1 MTTPQPLT
9 PKPKAITINGL
20 PYKLVAFYYPGKDT
34 AWDTVFQAR
43 FLANF
48 WPCSLTLT
56 INGSTATFNNAEA
69 AFQATKCW
77 HSAERKM
84 FEAAKWPHVTGP
96 EAFDRKKGISNPD
109 YSYAGLGPYEA
120 MKAVLTEKF
129 SDPALKQ
136 ALLLTG
142 DAYLLEHNVPFR
154 KDPGGWSDR
163 HDGTG
168 PNLLGKALMEIRVV
182 CGGVGAPAQPD
193 PPAPSYTVAD
203 FTAHAEK

>member
-1 MTTPQPLT
+1 MTTPQTLA
-9 PKPKAITINGL
+9 PKPKAITINGQ
-20 PYKLVAFYYPGKDT
+20 PYTLVAFYYPDKDT
-34 AWDTVFQAR
+34 PWDIVFQGQ

-48 WPCSLTLT
+48 WPCRITLT

-77 HSAERKM
+77 HTSERKM
-84 FEAAKWPHVTGP
+84 FEAAKWPHVTGS
-96 EAFDRKKGISNPD
+96 EAFDRKKNIANPD
-109 YSYAGLGPYEA
+109 GSYAGLGPYEA
-120 MKAVLTEKF
+120 MKAVLKAKF

-142 DAYLLEHNVPFR
+142 DAYLLEHNVPKR
-154 KDPGGWSDR
+154 KDPGGWSDL

-168 PNLLGKALMEIRVV
+168 PNRLGQALMDIRVV
-182 CGGVGAPAQPD
+182 CGGPGAPAQPT
-193 PPAPSYTVAD
+193 PPAPSYSVAD

>member
-1 MTTPQPLT
+1 MTTPQTLA
-9 PKPKAITINGL
+9 PKPKAIIINGL

-34 AWDTVFQAR
+34 PWDIVFQGQ

-77 HSAERKM
+77 HTSERKM
-84 FEAAKWPHVTGP
+84 FEAATWPHVTGP
-96 EAFDRKKGISNPD
+96 EAFDRKKNIANPD
-109 YSYAGLGPYEA
+109 YGYAGLGAIGA
-120 MKAVLTEKF
+120 MKAVLTAKF

-136 ALLLTG
+136 ALLLTA

-154 KDPGGWSDR
+154 KDPGGWSDL
-163 HDGTG
+163 HDGSG
-168 PNLLGKALMEIRVV
+168 PNLLGQTLMHVRAD
-182 CGGVGAPAQPD
+182 CGGPDAPAQP
-193 PPAPSYTVAD
+193 PVPAPNYTVAD